1 MNVTGLGYIPGG
13 TWISSDENLKEN
25 VTDLSDALGVIDQLS
40 PKSYDYL
47 VEEYPQLG
55 LPTGQQYGFMA
66 QDLEQAIPE
75 AVKDITFQATLDS
88 AGQVL
93 YPALSTKIV
102 NTDAVIPFLVAAIK
116 EQQQQ
121 IAAMQAQLDQ
131 CCATNPGLA
140 PEGNGTKK
148 HAPATGELQEQRL
161 LVVPNPVAEL
171 TTLEYYVPTAGRV
184 VLQVATLDGKS
195 MVTLREEMAEAGA
208 YSYTW
213 NTGKLAAGTYFCTYL
228 LDGAVV
234 VQRAV
239 KVK

>member
-1 MNVTGLGYIPGG
+1 M
-13 TWISSDENLKEN
+13 KEN

>member
-25 VTDLSDALGVIDQLS
+25 VTDLSNALGVIDQLS